1 MGQQELAFGGG
12 EFHSLWSCR
21 FGAVT
26 LARRG
31 CAFRNALAIMR
42 GFPSA
47 LAGVRRTMHTLQQ
60 LRSGELAGATRLD
73 LSCGLR
79 EFPREIFELADSL
92 EVLNLSGNALD
103 SLPDDL
109 GRLHRLKVLFCS
121 ANDFAELPAAV
132 GDCPALSMV
141 GFKSNRIERVPAAAL
156 PPALRWLILTD
167 NRIATLPEELGRR
180 PLQKLMLAGNRLE
193 ALPESM
199 AACEGLELLRIA
211 ANRFQRLPAWLATL
225 PRLAWLAYAGNPL
238 CRLPALAD
246 SGIAALDW
254 SELSLEGLIGEGASG
269 VIHRAGWRQP
279 DGSTR
284 TVALKLFKGEVTS
297 DGTPASEMAACLA
310 AGRHAQ
316 LIEVLGRLAGHPQG
330 RDGLV
335 LELLDD
341 AYRNLAGPP
350 SLESCTRD
358 VYPSGL
364 RFELATALRLAASL
378 AGLMAHLHGRG
389 ISHGDFYAHNIL
401 WREEGACLLGDFGAA
416 SFLPDDAVLAGAL
429 RRLEV
434 RAFACLLEE
443 LLERSEAPPGQ
454 ASLRAALVELQR
466 RCALPRVS
474 ERPDFGEIQAILRDL
489 AARSQAFPQV
499 R

>member
-1 MGQQELAFGGG
+1 
-12 EFHSLWSCR
+12 
-21 FGAVT
+21 
-26 LARRG
+26 
-31 CAFRNALAIMR
+31 
-42 GFPSA
+42 
-47 LAGVRRTMHTLQQ
+47 
-60 LRSGELAGATRLD
+60 
-73 LSCGLR
+73 
-79 EFPREIFELADSL
+79 
-92 EVLNLSGNALD
+92 
-103 SLPDDL
+103 
-109 GRLHRLKVLFCS
+109 
-121 ANDFAELPAAV
+121 
-132 GDCPALSMV
+132 
-141 GFKSNRIERVPAAAL
+141 
-156 PPALRWLILTD
+156 
-167 NRIATLPEELGRR
+167 
-180 PLQKLMLAGNRLE
+180 

-269 VIHRAGWRQP
+269 VIHRAGWHQP

-358 VYPSGL
+358 VYPPGL

>member
-1 MGQQELAFGGG
+1 
-12 EFHSLWSCR
+12 
-21 FGAVT
+21 
-26 LARRG
+26 
-31 CAFRNALAIMR
+31 
-42 GFPSA
+42 
-47 LAGVRRTMHTLQQ
+47 
-60 LRSGELAGATRLD
+60 
-73 LSCGLR
+73 
-79 EFPREIFELADSL
+79 
-92 EVLNLSGNALD
+92 
-103 SLPDDL
+103 
-109 GRLHRLKVLFCS
+109 
-121 ANDFAELPAAV
+121 
-132 GDCPALSMV
+132 
-141 GFKSNRIERVPAAAL
+141 
-156 PPALRWLILTD
+156 
-167 NRIATLPEELGRR
+167 
-180 PLQKLMLAGNRLE
+180 
-193 ALPESM
+193 
-199 AACEGLELLRIA
+199 
-211 ANRFQRLPAWLATL
+211 
-225 PRLAWLAYAGNPL
+225 
-238 CRLPALAD
+238 
-246 SGIAALDW
+246 
-254 SELSLEGLIGEGASG
+254 
-269 VIHRAGWRQP
+269 
-279 DGSTR
+279 
-284 TVALKLFKGEVTS
+284 
-297 DGTPASEMAACLA
+297 MAACLA

-316 LIEVLGRLAGHPQG
+316 LIEVLGQLAGHPQG

-358 VYPSGL
+358 VYPPGL

-378 AGLMAHLHGRG
+378 AALMAHLHGRG

-401 WREEGACLLGDFGAA
+401 WREDGACLLGDFGAA

-466 RCALPRVS
+466 CCALPRVS

>member
-1 MGQQELAFGGG
+1 
-12 EFHSLWSCR
+12 
-21 FGAVT
+21 
-26 LARRG
+26 
-31 CAFRNALAIMR
+31 
-42 GFPSA
+42 
-47 LAGVRRTMHTLQQ
+47 MHTLQQ

-121 ANDFAELPAAV
+121 ANDFDELPAAV

-225 PRLAWLAYAGNPL
+225 PRLTWLAYAGNPL

-254 SELSLEGLIGEGASG
+254 SELSLDGLIGEGASG

-335 LELLDD
+335 LELLDG

-378 AGLMAHLHGRG
+378 AGLMDHLHGRG

-401 WREEGACLLGDFGAA
+401 WREDGACLLGDFGAA

-443 LLERSEAPPGQ
+443 LLERSEALPGQ

>member
-1 MGQQELAFGGG
+1 
-12 EFHSLWSCR
+12 
-21 FGAVT
+21 
-26 LARRG
+26 
-31 CAFRNALAIMR
+31 
-42 GFPSA
+42 
-47 LAGVRRTMHTLQQ
+47 
-60 LRSGELAGATRLD
+60 
-73 LSCGLR
+73 
-79 EFPREIFELADSL
+79 
-92 EVLNLSGNALD
+92 
-103 SLPDDL
+103 
-109 GRLHRLKVLFCS
+109 
-121 ANDFAELPAAV
+121 
-132 GDCPALSMV
+132 
-141 GFKSNRIERVPAAAL
+141 
-156 PPALRWLILTD
+156 
-167 NRIATLPEELGRR
+167 
-180 PLQKLMLAGNRLE
+180 
-193 ALPESM
+193 
-199 AACEGLELLRIA
+199 
-211 ANRFQRLPAWLATL
+211 
-225 PRLAWLAYAGNPL
+225 
-238 CRLPALAD
+238 
-246 SGIAALDW
+246 
-254 SELSLEGLIGEGASG
+254 IGEGASG
-269 VIHRAGWRQP
+269 VIHRAGWHQP

-316 LIEVLGRLAGHPQG
+316 LIEVLGQLAGHPQG

-358 VYPSGL
+358 VYPPGL

-378 AGLMAHLHGRG
+378 AALMAHLHGRG

-401 WREEGACLLGDFGAA
+401 WREDGACLLGDFGAA

>member
-1 MGQQELAFGGG
+1 
-12 EFHSLWSCR
+12 
-21 FGAVT
+21 
-26 LARRG
+26 
-31 CAFRNALAIMR
+31 
-42 GFPSA
+42 
-47 LAGVRRTMHTLQQ
+47 
-60 LRSGELAGATRLD
+60 
-73 LSCGLR
+73 
-79 EFPREIFELADSL
+79 
-92 EVLNLSGNALD
+92 
-103 SLPDDL
+103 
-109 GRLHRLKVLFCS
+109 
-121 ANDFAELPAAV
+121 
-132 GDCPALSMV
+132 
-141 GFKSNRIERVPAAAL
+141 
-156 PPALRWLILTD
+156 
-167 NRIATLPEELGRR
+167 
-180 PLQKLMLAGNRLE
+180 
-193 ALPESM
+193 
-199 AACEGLELLRIA
+199 
-211 ANRFQRLPAWLATL
+211 
-225 PRLAWLAYAGNPL
+225 
-238 CRLPALAD
+238 
-246 SGIAALDW
+246 
-254 SELSLEGLIGEGASG
+254 
-269 VIHRAGWRQP
+269 GWRQP

-335 LELLDD
+335 LELLDG

-378 AGLMAHLHGRG
+378 AGLMDHLHGRG